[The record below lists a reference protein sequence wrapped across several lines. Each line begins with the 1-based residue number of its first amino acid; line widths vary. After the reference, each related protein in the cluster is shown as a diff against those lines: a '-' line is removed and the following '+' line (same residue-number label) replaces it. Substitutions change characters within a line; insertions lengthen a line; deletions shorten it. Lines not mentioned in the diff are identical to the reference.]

1 MILAIGNID
10 GSVTAHE
17 DAGDFAAVP
26 LDRVIVRE
34 KPEVRL
40 AAEVEVWVSRIRAGD
55 SARLFASIASTV
67 VSVLN
72 RDGRTNHAAARRE
85 LGWDRTGMQAL
96 ALLGL

>member
-1 MILAIGNID
+1 MENGLHLRRDTTFA
-10 GSVTAHE
+10 E
-17 DAGDFAAVP
+17 DA
-26 LDRVIVRE
+26 
-34 KPEVRL
+34 
-40 AAEVEVWVSRIRAGD
+40 SRIRAGD